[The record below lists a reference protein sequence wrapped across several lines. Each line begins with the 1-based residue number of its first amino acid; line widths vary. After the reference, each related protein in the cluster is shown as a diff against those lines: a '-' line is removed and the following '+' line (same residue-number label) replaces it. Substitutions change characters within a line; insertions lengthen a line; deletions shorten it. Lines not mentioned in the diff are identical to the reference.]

1 MSSGPQR
8 LYMGVDIESGSPET
22 PERARYS
29 VAVVD
34 QDLRLVLKAQGVS
47 LAGVVRLCWERRP
60 NVIAV
65 DNVFELAPGGSAEGL
80 AKFLSLLPPGTQL
93 IQVTATEEGFVDIR
107 EAAKRAG
114 LDVGG
119 QKPSSAKTA
128 FIAAAIAARGGG
140 QRVGFSREKTYIFV
154 TRGRGVHSGGWS
166 QSRYQ
171 RRVRASVKIAAE
183 KVKEKLEQ
191 ANLDYDVYY
200 RASEGGIE
208 SATFIVYAPRERLI
222 GLVRPHRGVDYTI
235 RVETRYEG
243 ELAFGNDKG
252 SLNMRP
258 VIVGIDAGMTT
269 GLSVLDFEGK
279 VLHLGSYKEVD
290 RGEIISVI
298 SKLGRPALVATDVKD
313 PPDLVKKLA
322 AQLGAQLYLPDYD
335 LLVAEKE
342 DLSSRA
348 VEGSELR
355 PRTPHERDALAAA
368 YRAYLDFKSKLSQ
381 VESYLSSMDID
392 VDIDEVKADVIKGL
406 TIAEAV
412 ERQIERLMSAASA
425 GQAQGPQPERREQ
438 PKECDTSKYEL
449 LEAQKVALE
458 KQVQELR
465 AGLDNAEREL
475 EELRKRL
482 KAELLRDPEVAKLK
496 AEAEKA
502 KALLADA
509 LKRSEALEAQL
520 EELRGALA
528 LLRSGEFLV
537 ARRLSELK
545 VQELRR
551 SEAAFGELTANEVVV
566 IDSWAQFEQEA
577 VDRLAKANVAVVVL
591 ADISSPLANALRSR
605 GIPTLQASKYRV
617 IEAGGLTLVEA
628 RVLKDAEVERSKL
641 RSKASDYLLE
651 RLLKEYRLSRSIT
664 SRSRDVDEA
673 NRG

>member
-1 MSSGPQR
+1 
-8 LYMGVDIESGSPET
+8 
-22 PERARYS
+22 
-29 VAVVD
+29 
-34 QDLRLVLKAQGVS
+34 
-47 LAGVVRLCWERRP
+47 
-60 NVIAV
+60 
-65 DNVFELAPGGSAEGL
+65 
-80 AKFLSLLPPGTQL
+80 
-93 IQVTATEEGFVDIR
+93 
-107 EAAKRAG
+107 
-114 LDVGG
+114 
-119 QKPSSAKTA
+119 
-128 FIAAAIAARGGG
+128 
-140 QRVGFSREKTYIFV
+140 
-154 TRGRGVHSGGWS
+154 
-166 QSRYQ
+166 
-171 RRVRASVKIAAE
+171 
-183 KVKEKLEQ
+183 
-191 ANLDYDVYY
+191 
-200 RASEGGIE
+200 
-208 SATFIVYAPRERLI
+208 
-222 GLVRPHRGVDYTI
+222 
-235 RVETRYEG
+235 
-243 ELAFGNDKG
+243 
-252 SLNMRP
+252 
-258 VIVGIDAGMTT
+258 
-269 GLSVLDFEGK
+269 
-279 VLHLGSYKEVD
+279 
-290 RGEIISVI
+290 
-298 SKLGRPALVATDVKD
+298 
-313 PPDLVKKLA
+313 
-322 AQLGAQLYLPDYD
+322 
-335 LLVAEKE
+335 
-342 DLSSRA
+342 
-348 VEGSELR
+348 
-355 PRTPHERDALAAA
+355 
-368 YRAYLDFKSKLSQ
+368 
-381 VESYLSSMDID
+381 MDID
-392 VDIDEVKADVIKGL
+392 VDVDEVKADVIRGL

-412 ERQIERLMSAASA
+412 ERQIERLMSTASA

-551 SEAAFGELTANEVVV
+551 SEATLGELTANEVVV

-577 VDRLAKANVAVVVL
+577 VEKLAKANVAVVVL

-617 IEAGGLTLVEA
+617 IEAGGLTLIEA

-641 RSKASDYLLE
+641 RSKASDYFLE

-664 SRSRDVDEA
+664 SRSRNVDEA